1 MSDLHAV
8 FGDVMMRALGAIL
21 GESADM
27 YDSFNKNPEAYLH
40 IMNNDLL
47 PIMYDRCQMDGR

>member
-1 MSDLHAV
+1 
-8 FGDVMMRALGAIL
+8 MMNALAAIL
-21 GESADM
+21 GDSADM

-47 PIMYDRCQMDGR
+47 PIMYDCCQRDGR